1 MKKTDKKKSWITNYC
16 ITSEGSC
23 YCNAGYELM
32 TECDF
37 YERSDNNK
45 DVCKYFIIDTHGY
58 CTNKKA
64 QKHAERKEK

>member
-1 MKKTDKKKSWITNYC
+1 
-16 ITSEGSC
+16 
-23 YCNAGYELM
+23 M